1 MVVPEV
7 APTGA
12 RGYGAIAP
20 AEPAA
25 RGDKGSVD
33 GGRGGRGGS
42 FRYEP
47 LALDEGLRHRAVI
60 GKGTEEELVV
70 RGYCRSLPLSA
81 IFWVG
86 SLALGLWPLL
96 VTYWR
101 PDWRLRLTHGRC
113 PLWCATAVLLTDLH
127 GRTSVESVVSER
139 AGPATPPPF
148 RIRRTA
154 AEAADR
160 SPLLLHQDEDED
172 HIRYFWS
179 YHLKYTWNHETG
191 CFVQLSGLDRGVRVS
206 QLLEN
211 YNGYSPAEQA
221 DRLSLYGENR
231 ITVQV
236 KSYLRLLVEEA
247 LNPFYIFQV
256 CSLTLWALDDYEIY
270 ATCIFVISVISIG
283 VSLYETRKQ
292 SETLRD
298 MVLASAVSTV
308 TVRRSDGEVVELG
321 CERLVPGDV
330 LVLPESGCSMAC
342 DAVLVAGSCIV
353 NESMLTGESV
363 PVTKTQLT
371 CGEEG
376 ELFSPESHKRH
387 TLFCGTQV
395 IQTRFYGNSPGQGH
409 CQVLAVVIRTGFST
423 AKGELIRSILFPKPM
438 GFKFYQDSMRFIGFL
453 FLLSVSGL
461 AYTVYLYVIRGAS
474 VRHTVLRALDIITIA
489 VPPALPAAM
498 TVGTVYAQ
506 NRLKVASIF
515 CISPPRINVCGK
527 LKLFCFD
534 KTGTLTEDGLSM
546 WGVVPCSPAGFAPP
560 ERHVPALSDRSELKV
575 ALAACHG
582 LTRLA
587 GQLIGDPLDVKMFE
601 ATDWVS
607 TATVACSA
615 RHPTQPGGRS
625 GGDVTGTRPVAGG
638 CRQHPA
644 KRDWWWANEDQKAAF
659 MGCGCVTHMW

>member
-1 MVVPEV
+1 MWMSSRCSFEV
-7 APTGA
+7 
-12 RGYGAIAP
+12 
-20 AEPAA
+20 
-25 RGDKGSVD
+25 
-33 GGRGGRGGS
+33 
-42 FRYEP
+42 RYEP

-113 PLWCATAVLLTDLH
+113 PLRCATAVLLTDLH

-206 QLLEN
+206 QLLAN

-308 TVRRSDGEVVELG
+308 TVRRSDGG
-321 CERLVPGDV
+321 QHSARLCRGGSSWTASVWCRDDV

-371 CGEEG
+371 AGRRGSC
-376 ELFSPESHKRH
+376 SRPRTTRH

-395 IQTRFYGNSPGQGH
+395 IQDALSIGNSP
-409 CQVLAVVIRTGFST
+409 VLAVVIRTGFST

-601 ATDWVS
+601 ATDW
-607 TATVACSA
+607 
-615 RHPTQPGGRS
+615 PGG
-625 GGDVTGTRPVAGG
+625 
-638 CRQHPA
+638 
-644 KRDWWWANEDQKAAF
+644 
-659 MGCGCVTHMW
+659 